1 MSKTPK
7 TPAATASEPR
17 SLFPVPHPNT
27 LKEPIMKTIF
37 TAAALLA
44 SLFTA
49 PAALADV
56 GGSCHF
62 HGNKPATEAVV
73 TACGDKRKAALIKA
87 GKLEASWQAAKL
99 DKAELVDGKKGK
111 EWKLSFKT
119 PAAADAAKQ
128 SLYIFFSQ
136 PGNFIAANHTG
147 Q

>member
-1 MSKTPK
+1 
-7 TPAATASEPR
+7 
-17 SLFPVPHPNT
+17 
-27 LKEPIMKTIF
+27 MKTLI
-37 TAAALLA
+37 AASALLA
-44 SLFTA
+44 SLFAA

-73 TACGDKRKAALIKA
+73 TDCAGKRKAALVKA
-87 GKLEASWQAAKL
+87 GKLDASWQAAAF

-111 EWKLSFKT
+111 EWKVVFQN
-119 PAAADAAKQ
+119 PAAPDAAKR
-128 SLYIFFSQ
+128 SLYLFFSQ